1 MATDEIELKPWMQAH
16 GYSVRALARKIDV
29 TPRTIYRWRTE
40 PPVRED
46 ANGLL
51 YWVLKGLESAEK
63 N

>member
-1 MATDEIELKPWMQAH
+1 MQAH

-51 YWVLKGLESAEK
+51 YWALKGLESAEK